1 MVADRVVGI
10 DVSKR
15 RFDAFFSTTKEAF
28 KSSSD
33 QKSIEA
39 FVERVKALKPALVVM
54 EASGGYERT
63 LACALA
69 AAKVPTAVVNPRQ
82 VRDFARS
89 MGRLAK
95 TDKID
100 AAVLARFGAVMDIEP
115 QALPSDEAQ
124 EASDLLA
131 RRRQLIDM
139 RTMEKNRLKT
149 SMTQRVERD
158 LREHIRWL
166 NKRIEEHDDTIDT
179 WMRNSKLW
187 CDKAALLQTVPGVG
201 RVLTA
206 TLLFSLPELGSLNRK
221 EIAALV
227 GVAPMNR
234 DSGQYRGVRKT
245 TGGRAGVRN
254 VLYMATVV
262 GKTHNPVLKAFYE
275 RLIEAGKPPKV
286 AITACMRKLLTILN
300 GMVRDQTTW
309 APQNGCC

>member
-1 MVADRVVGI
+1 MAANRVVGI
-10 DVSKR
+10 DVSKK
-15 RFDAFFSTTKEAF
+15 RFDAFCSTTKEAF
-28 KSSSD
+28 KANSD
-33 QKSIEA
+33 MKSVEA
-39 FVERVKALKPALVVM
+39 FVDRVKALQPELVVL

-63 LACALA
+63 LVCALA
-69 AAKVPTAVVNPRQ
+69 AAEVPTAVVNPRQ

-115 QALPSDEAQ
+115 QSLPTEEAQ
-124 EASDLLA
+124 EASDLLT

-149 SMTQRVERD
+149 PVAPRVERD
-158 LREHIRWL
+158 LREHIKWL
-166 NKRIEEHDDTIDT
+166 DERIEEHDDTIDS
-179 WMRNSKLW
+179 WMRHSKLW
-187 CDKAALLQTVPGVG
+187 CEKAALLQTVPGVG
-201 RVLTA
+201 RILTA
-206 TLLFSLPELGSLNRK
+206 TLLFSVPELGNLNRK

-234 DSGQYRGVRKT
+234 DSGQYRGART
-245 TGGRAGVRN
+245 TSGGRAGVRN

-262 GKTHNPVLKAFYE
+262 GKTHNPVLKAFYD
-275 RLIEAGKPPKV
+275 RLIAAGKPPKV
-286 AITACMRKLLTILN
+286 AITACMRKLVTILN
-300 GMVRDQTTW
+300 VMVRDKTSW